1 MPFVSKK
8 KLNKMIE
15 QLIKANELLQ
25 KQDRLIKSLNDECK
39 HLRNYSNFL
48 EVCIKNRVDVDFPNS
63 TVRKGGNTDNTGSR
77 FF

>member
-25 KQDRLIKSLNDECK
+25 KQDRFIKSLNNECK

-48 EVCIKNRVDVDFPNS
+48 EGCIKNRVDVDFPNS
-63 TVRKGGNTDNTGSR
+63 TVRKGGNTDNTGNK
-77 FF
+77 FY